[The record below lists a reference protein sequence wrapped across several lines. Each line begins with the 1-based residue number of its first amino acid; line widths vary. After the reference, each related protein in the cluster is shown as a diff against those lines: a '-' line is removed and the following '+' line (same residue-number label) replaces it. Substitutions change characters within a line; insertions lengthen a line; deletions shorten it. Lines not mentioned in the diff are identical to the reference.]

1 MSSGRFCRSG
11 NLRYPILGSYS
22 DHQSMGQQSWS
33 FLLCDRLVCHPL
45 ILHFHSSSILLPSPS
60 IPPSYTPSSTFTLIF
75 VIIDLH
81 LYLHHHRHRKTQRAP
96 LTISG
101 LATLGTNIST
111 NSIATSN
118 DFAFI
123 FPKYLN
129 IKRGAFITSIL
140 GGWVTCPWQIQKS
153 AQSLTTFL
161 SGYVIVLA
169 PILAIM
175 VCLSILLLLR
185 LPLLFSLCPFE
196 PSLALICPLLLLHLL
211 VYAHLPASA

>member
-1 MSSGRFCRSG
+1 VLPLCMSFPSSHFLS
-11 NLRYPILGSYS
+11 
-22 DHQSMGQQSWS
+22 S
-33 FLLCDRLVCHPL
+33 FPHHNP
-45 ILHFHSSSILLPSPS
+45 SSSSA
-60 IPPSYTPSSTFTLIF
+60 SYRRERL
-75 VIIDLH
+75 
-81 LYLHHHRHRKTQRAP
+81 A
-96 LTISG
+96 LTTSG

-118 DFAFI
+118 DFAFL

-169 PILAIM
+169 PLLAIM
-175 VCLSILLLLR
+175 VSLFLLFLLPSTFF
-185 LPLLFSLCPFE
+185 PLLFPSPPPPF
-196 PSLALICPLLLLHLL
+196 SII
-211 VYAHLPASA
+211 

>member
-1 MSSGRFCRSG
+1 VLPPCMSCPSSHFLPSFTHH
-11 NLRYPILGSYS
+11 YP
-22 DHQSMGQQSWS
+22 
-33 FLLCDRLVCHPL
+33 
-45 ILHFHSSSILLPSPS
+45 SSSSA
-60 IPPSYTPSSTFTLIF
+60 SYIRERL
-75 VIIDLH
+75 
-81 LYLHHHRHRKTQRAP
+81 A
-96 LTISG
+96 LTTSG

-118 DFAFI
+118 DFAFL

-169 PILAIM
+169 PLLAIM
-175 VCLSILLLLR
+175 VSLFLLFLLPFTFFPLLHPSSPLPSPSLSITTPYSESKLTFR
-185 LPLLFSLCPFE
+185 LPTTTSSETGSYTFPCCTRTKVSTGTKAESTGEQSWHWSLSS
-196 PSLALICPLLLLHLL
+196 PSISLD
-211 VYAHLPASA
+211 

>member
-1 MSSGRFCRSG
+1 M
-11 NLRYPILGSYS
+11 
-22 DHQSMGQQSWS
+22 
-33 FLLCDRLVCHPL
+33 
-45 ILHFHSSSILLPSPS
+45 
-60 IPPSYTPSSTFTLIF
+60 
-75 VIIDLH
+75 
-81 LYLHHHRHRKTQRAP
+81 
-96 LTISG
+96 ISG

-118 DFAFI
+118 DFAFL

-169 PILAIM
+169 PLLAIM
-175 VCLSILLLLR
+175 VCSPLLILLSSSTPPTLLLASTFSRYPILSQRQTHSMGSKLTFR
-185 LPLLFSLCPFE
+185 LP
-196 PSLALICPLLLLHLL
+196 ITT
-211 VYAHLPASA
+211 

>member
-1 MSSGRFCRSG
+1 MSSLPSFFIFPSI
-11 NLRYPILGSYS
+11 PIY
-22 DHQSMGQQSWS
+22 
-33 FLLCDRLVCHPL
+33 LLM
-45 ILHFHSSSILLPSPS
+45 LPSPDLIRFAKES
-60 IPPSYTPSSTFTLIF
+60 ETLI
-75 VIIDLH
+75 D
-81 LYLHHHRHRKTQRAP
+81 
-96 LTISG
+96 SG

-129 IKRGAFITSIL
+129 IKRGAFLTSIL

-169 PILAIM
+169 PLLAIM
-175 VCLSILLLLR
+175 VCPP
-185 LPLLFSLCPFE
+185 LPLCPRDI
-196 PSLALICPLLLLHLL
+196 PRYHVVCRVVLIVDHRLLPRLLQRHEISQSRNPGGAFIAEWKLRQ
-211 VYAHLPASA
+211 SRTGGRDGGG